1 MYSAQW
7 NENTISLSVLQNAN
21 CILHD
26 LNSFVIRTFFAVC
39 FMRSLVNKK
48 DNSYWALACSLALH
62 TNENTSEKILH
73 KHCLNLFLRYLL
85 FHPFFCCFFFFAL
98 THTENTKYTWSQT
111 TDWSL
116 QRGRC
121 DSIWIMHVFIYV
133 QKLICTVITKGEVSL
148 GLLYCLQWGEVS
160 SVLSVEVARLL
171 VQGYT
176 SVCMLYLLQAPA
188 AWGGWVSESLF
199 I

>member
-1 MYSAQW
+1 MKTPVENIAQTLF
-7 NENTISLSVLQNAN
+7 EFI
-21 CILHD
+21 
-26 LNSFVIRTFFAVC
+26 F
-39 FMRSLVNKK
+39 
-48 DNSYWALACSLALH
+48 
-62 TNENTSEKILH
+62 KILAVSS
-73 KHCLNLFLRYLL
+73 LFLV
-85 FHPFFCCFFFFAL
+85 FFFAL

-133 QKLICTVITKGEVSL
+133 QKIICIVITKCEVCL
-148 GLLYCLQWGEVS
+148 GMLYCLQWGEVS

-188 AWGGWVSESLF
+188 AWGRVGRSIPLYLEHCTRNTPVYV
-199 I
+199 